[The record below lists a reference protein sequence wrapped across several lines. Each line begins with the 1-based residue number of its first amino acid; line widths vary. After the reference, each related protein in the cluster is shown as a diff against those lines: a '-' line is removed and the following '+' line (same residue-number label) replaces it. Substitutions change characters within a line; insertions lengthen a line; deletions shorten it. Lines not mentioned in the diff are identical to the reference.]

1 MKFNSLSLVDQ
12 NIIPTSVASLLA
24 PEGINNIGSLFTHS
38 DQSNQY
44 FNAWTSNG
52 PWTTLQGYA
61 AYTDN
66 SLIQWINMALG
77 DAYGNFGTSQQGFIG
92 DSQRDYSRTVEW
104 ANGNRVG
111 HYRDSG
117 WQGSNASQYSG
128 YGFRMMPLRNTT
140 SSSVTVPVSML
151 ATTGGIA
158 SYNTVCLFTLT
169 PNSSKYS
176 TTTIV
181 NSSLLYQY
189 NTINTNI
196 NTVQNIT
203 IPANTTIIVCL
214 SSGDFYATTSR
225 FVEGSFFYDLNN
237 TCTATNGVICDMRM
251 LTSLQNSRFNLPY
264 NVAAAGNSVLAP
276 LWTMTATNYG
286 DR

>member
-12 NIIPTSVASLLA
+12 NIIPTSVVGLLA

-38 DQSNQY
+38 DMSNQY
-44 FNAWTSNG
+44 TNAWTSSG
-52 PWTTLQGYA
+52 PWTTFQGYA

-77 DAYGNFGTSQQGFIG
+77 DGYGNSGRTDVLIG

-104 ANGNRVG
+104 TNGNRVG

-117 WQGSNASQYSG
+117 WQGSNNSTWSG
-128 YGFRMMPLRNTT
+128 MGFRMMPLRNTT
-140 SSSVTVPVSML
+140 SLSVTVPVSAY
-151 ATTGGIA
+151 ATAGA
-158 SYNTVCLFTLT
+158 SAGYNTVCLFTLT

-176 TTTIV
+176 TTTVV
-181 NSSLLYQY
+181 NSLLLYQQSAANANY
-189 NTINTNI
+189 NTGA
-196 NTVQNIT
+196 QNIT

-214 SSGDFYATTSR
+214 SSGDLYGTTSR

-237 TCTATNGVICDMRM
+237 TCTASNGVICDMRM